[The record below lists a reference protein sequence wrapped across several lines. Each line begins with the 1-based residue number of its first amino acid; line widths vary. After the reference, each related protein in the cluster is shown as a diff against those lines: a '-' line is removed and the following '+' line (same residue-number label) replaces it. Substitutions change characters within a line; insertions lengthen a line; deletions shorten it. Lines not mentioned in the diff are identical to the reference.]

1 MNLHEYQAKQLFRS
15 YGIAVSNG
23 VASDSV
29 EGAKEAA
36 LSLGGI
42 AGLSKLKFTQE
53 EEVKLV
59 ELSWLMIFK
68 G

>member
-36 LSLGGI
+36 LSLGGESL
-42 AGLSKLKFTQE
+42 GCQSSSSRRRKR
-53 EEVKLV
+53 
-59 ELSWLMIFK
+59 
-68 G
+68 